1 MMLILS
7 FHVKFGMNIKK
18 TLAHIRIP
26 NTAVIQ
32 VSSENA
38 EN

>member
-1 MMLILS
+1 MLILS

-18 TLAHIRIP
+18 KNFGPYTHSKY
-26 NTAVIQ
+26 VIQ